1 MNFIRKFLGKLKFK
15 KALTVETLWTA
26 GLVFSAVL
34 VLFFLLG
41 DWWLYQNFVVN
52 KESVSVKVGR
62 AVLLKKINLDNIG
75 KHLRAEKAFLDN
87 PALPIVR
94 SPF

>member
-1 MNFIRKFLGKLKFK
+1 MNALKNFFAKFKFK
-15 KALTVETLWTA
+15 KTLTVETLWTTWLIFSTI
-26 GLVFSAVL
+26 LVS
-34 VLFFLLG
+34 LFIFG

-52 KESVSVKVGR
+52 KESVSVEIGR
-62 AVLLKKINLDNIG
+62 TVLLKKINLDNIG

-87 PALPIVR
+87 PALPFVR